1 MPKTLRYNNT
11 IPGNIYY
18 NNTKAKKVFYNNTLV
33 WSSSYEKFGTTT
45 LNRGAYFNTWQNK
58 RGGSS
63 PNYAFICSGF
73 YESHTDNIDITV
85 FNSALTKVSV
95 NIPTNLDSKYFRGCG
110 CEYIGNYMLIP
121 YLRKFIAYNLSS
133 LTYQLTNDVSYTHMT
148 DDESVNTPS
157 SGNIN
162 HSLAIVMPPNG
173 SKFTY
178 MNTSL
183 TGGYFGSG
191 LYYYSSNI
199 ASIFNMILIGNI
211 AYNNDSGETD
221 NVKSV
226 NASLTITQATTGLS
240 IKRHDGGA
248 ESINN
253 YAIFAGGES
262 GYDATHNNVDIFN
275 TSLTRIVSSTLN
287 TAKKSMAVAH
297 SENYAMFASKGS
309 LDIYDTSLTYTNISD
324 SDIDGASAGISVGD
338 YILFAG
344 GLGKEFLSTVQIY
357 SA

>member
-11 IPGNIYY
+11 VPGNIYY
-18 NNTKAKKVFYNNTLV
+18 NNTKVKKVFYNNTLV

-45 LNRGAYFNTWQNK
+45 LNRAAYFNTWQNK

-121 YLRKFIAYNLSS
+121 YISKFIAYNLSS
-133 LTYQLTNDVSYTHMT
+133 LTYQIASVNGYSMT
-148 DDESVNTPS
+148 GDESMETPS

-162 HSLAIVMPPNG
+162 HGLAIVMPPNG
-173 SKFTY
+173 SEFTY

-183 TGGYFGSG
+183 TGGNFGSG

-199 ASIFNMILIGNI
+199 ASISNMIVIGNI

-287 TAKKSMAVAH
+287 TAKKNMAVAH

-324 SDIDGASAGISVGD
+324 SDINASSAGVAVGD

-344 GLGKEFLSTVQIY
+344 GIGREFLSTVQIY

>member
-45 LNRGAYFNTWQNK
+45 LNRAAYFNTWQNK

-63 PNYAFICSGF
+63 PNYAFICSGYF
-73 YESHTDNIDITV
+73 ESHTNNIDITV
-85 FNSALTKVSV
+85 FNSALTKISV
-95 NIPTNLDSKYFRGCG
+95 TTPTSLNSKFFRGCG

-121 YLRKFIAYNLSS
+121 YLRKFIAYDLSS
-133 LTYQLTNDVSYTHMT
+133 LTYQLTNDVSYTYMT
-148 DDESVNTPS
+148 DDEGAGTPS

-162 HSLAIVMPPNG
+162 HSLSIVMPPNG

-191 LYYYSSNI
+191 LYYYDSNI
-199 ASIFNMILIGNI
+199 TSISDMIVIGNI
-211 AYNNDSGETD
+211 AYNNDSGATT
-221 NVKSV
+221 NVKSI

-253 YAIFAGGES
+253 HAIFAGGS
-262 GYDATHNNVDIFN
+262 DGYGVKYNNVDIFN
-275 TSLTRIVSSTLN
+275 TSLTRIVSSALN
-287 TAKKSMAVAH
+287 TAKVNMAVAH
-297 SENYAMFASKGS
+297 SKNYAMFVTNGS
-309 LDIYDTSLTYTNISD
+309 IDIYDTSLTYTNISD
-324 SDIDGASAGISVGD
+324 SDIDGASAGVSVGD